1 MLEGVVATAR
11 SVKPAQPIET
21 LWAAAR
27 HQLNQRLGTVAEP
40 ITSSVRLQD
49 VVLPDDLV
57 EGMVEILDYARH
69 QQTVF
74 EQWGFGSRINYGR
87 GLSVLFSGPPGTGK
101 TLMAGILARE
111 LGREL
116 FRIDLSRVV
125 DKFIGETE
133 KNLSRV
139 FDEAERAQTV
149 LLFDEADSLFAKR
162 TAVSSSNDR
171 YANLEVNYL
180 LQRMEDFSGVSI
192 LTTNFE
198 SSLDEAFK
206 RRLRFTIKFRM
217 PDAEERVLIW
227 QALIPAPARPRLAHD
242 IDWPALALRFEMSG
256 GYIKNAV
263 IRAAINAARS
273 GGTITMQHLVDA
285 ATRVYQEMGKVVAY

>member
-1 MLEGVVATAR
+1 M
-11 SVKPAQPIET
+11 
-21 LWAAAR
+21 
-27 HQLNQRLGTVAEP
+27 
-40 ITSSVRLQD
+40 
-49 VVLPDDLV
+49 LPDDIV
-57 EGMVEILDYARH
+57 EDMAEILDYARH

-74 EQWGFGSRINYGR
+74 EQWGFGSKINYGR

-101 TLMAGILARE
+101 TLMAGIIARE

-180 LQRMEDFSGVSI
+180 LQRASRASLWRRSARRRFAPEKSASRRSAPTRELSI
-192 LTTNFE
+192 RRAPRRSASRRSTSPRSMAIR
-198 SSLDEAFK
+198 SSPERSAPT
-206 RRLRFTIKFRM
+206 RSRLRSF
-217 PDAEERVLIW
+217 L
-227 QALIPAPARPRLAHD
+227 LPAAMSAITSARFDMLP
-242 IDWPALALRFEMSG
+242 ILR
-256 GYIKNAV
+256 
-263 IRAAINAARS
+263 
-273 GGTITMQHLVDA
+273 
-285 ATRVYQEMGKVVAY
+285 